1 MAESFVIYRSFHE
14 ALKDLP
20 PEQYGRVMFA
30 INEYALNGTEPEL
43 TGCEKA
49 FFMLMRPQID
59 ANTKRRENGK
69 LGAEYGRK
77 GGRPQ
82 NKNPIG
88 VSESEKNNPIGVSNC
103 EKENPK
109 QTPNVNANANE
120 NENVNANDNANENAN
135 SGVSEET
142 PGGSGGTPASAPDTP
157 TPEPEKETHSEPFQ
171 NSIATTKQNIHRTL
185 MVNKPGGIETA
196 LGLASEL
203 AQETAQRCNFS
214 PANTDN
220 PVHESP
226 PEKPK
231 PSPRFIKPSVEE
243 IRAYC
248 AERQNHLDAQSFY
261 DFYES
266 KGWMIGKDKMKD
278 WRACIRTWE
287 QRRKGEQTG
296 GRTRPGGMWGSENA
310 AADSYIDLM

>member
-1 MAESFVIYRSFHE
+1 MAESFVLYRSFHE

-20 PEQYGRVMFA
+20 PEQYGRVMYA

-43 TGCEKA
+43 AGCEKA
-49 FFMLMRPQID
+49 FFMLMKPQID
-59 ANTKRRENGK
+59 ANTKRRENGR
-69 LGAEYGRK
+69 LGAEYGRR

-82 NKNPIG
+82 DRNPIGVTNCKKENPIGVIENENKNPIG
-88 VSESEKNNPIGVSNC
+88 VTNC

-120 NENVNANDNANENAN
+120 NDNGNANANENANANAN

-157 TPEPEKETHSEPFQ
+157 TPVPEKGTLSEPFP
-171 NSIATTKQNIHRTL
+171 
-185 MVNKPGGIETA
+185 V
-196 LGLASEL
+196 
-203 AQETAQRCNFS
+203 QERA
-214 PANTDN
+214 
-220 PVHESP
+220 

-231 PSPRFIKPSVEE
+231 PSPRFIKPTVEE

-248 AERQNHLDAQSFY
+248 TERQNHLDAQSFF

-287 QRRKGEQTG
+287 QRRKTEQQG

-310 AADSYIDLM
+310 AADSYIDMM

>member
-1 MAESFVIYRSFHE
+1 MAESFVVYRSFHE

-59 ANTKRRENGK
+59 ANTKRRENGMN
-69 LGAEYGRK
+69 
-77 GGRPQ
+77 GGRPLKQ
-82 NKNPIG
+82 KPTVIENTQKQKPM
-88 VSESEKNNPIGVSNC
+88 VSENTAEQKPTVIENSGNEK
-103 EKENPK
+103 
-109 QTPNVNANANE
+109 PNVNVNANENANE
-120 NENVNANDNANENAN
+120 NENVNANENAKRCGVPEGTP
-135 SGVSEET
+135 GVSQET
-142 PGGSGGTPASAPDTP
+142 PACARMEPI
-157 TPEPEKETHSEPFQ
+157 PEPFPVQEAPPGK
-171 NSIATTKQNIHRTL
+171 TK
-185 MVNKPGGIETA
+185 
-196 LGLASEL
+196 
-203 AQETAQRCNFS
+203 
-214 PANTDN
+214 PA
-220 PVHESP
+220 
-226 PEKPK
+226 
-231 PSPRFIKPSVEE
+231 PRFVKPTLDE

-248 AERQNHLDAQSFY
+248 TERQNHLDAQSFF

-310 AADSYIDLM
+310 AADSYIDMM

>member
-1 MAESFVIYRSFHE
+1 
-14 ALKDLP
+14 
-20 PEQYGRVMFA
+20 
-30 INEYALNGTEPEL
+30 
-43 TGCEKA
+43 
-49 FFMLMRPQID
+49 
-59 ANTKRRENGK
+59 
-69 LGAEYGRK
+69 
-77 GGRPQ
+77 
-82 NKNPIG
+82 
-88 VSESEKNNPIGVSNC
+88 
-103 EKENPK
+103 
-109 QTPNVNANANE
+109 
-120 NENVNANDNANENAN
+120 
-135 SGVSEET
+135 
-142 PGGSGGTPASAPDTP
+142 
-157 TPEPEKETHSEPFQ
+157 
-171 NSIATTKQNIHRTL
+171 

-266 KGWMIGKDKMKD
+266 KGWMIGKDKEGKGFD
-278 WRACIRTWE
+278 PRKLLAPGFAACVDMVKYKIDVF
-287 QRRKGEQTG
+287 
-296 GRTRPGGMWGSENA
+296 GSTNKA
-310 AADSYIDLM
+310 

>member
-59 ANTKRRENGK
+59 ANTKRRENGMN
-69 LGAEYGRK
+69 
-77 GGRPQ
+77 GGRPLKQ
-82 NKNPIG
+82 KPT
-88 VSESEKNNPIGVSNC
+88 VSENTQKQKPMVFENEPEQKPTVIENSGFEK
-103 EKENPK
+103 
-109 QTPNVNANANE
+109 PNVNANE
-120 NENVNANDNANENAN
+120 NENVNANDNANENANAN

-157 TPEPEKETHSEPFQ
+157 TPVPEKGTLSEPF
-171 NSIATTKQNIHRTL
+171 
-185 MVNKPGGIETA
+185 
-196 LGLASEL
+196 
-203 AQETAQRCNFS
+203 
-214 PANTDN
+214 

-231 PSPRFIKPSVEE
+231 SSPRFIKPTVEE
-243 IRAYC
+243 IREYC
-248 AERQNHLDAQSFY
+248 AERQNHLDAQSFF

-287 QRRKGEQTG
+287 QRRKGEQSG